1 MRSGKIPPNMLHFDM
16 FKDRSRRTFLRSAPL
31 AAAAGL
37 TLTETT
43 LFAQNTLQPEH
54 FQLFTAAALSDATKQ
69 LQAHPGNNNLF
80 TPAALP
86 VAIVLTTEEKK
97 AAKEF
102 EWHEGRDHIL
112 QIVEG
117 TTLYE
122 LGGTPQ
128 DAHNTKS
135 GEWLAPASQGATT
148 LTLKKGEMLVI
159 PRGTPHKRT
168 TESSVTFYLI
178 STTGTAKV

>member
-1 MRSGKIPPNMLHFDM
+1 MLHFHM
-16 FKDRSRRTFLRSAPL
+16 VKDPSRRRFLRSAPF

-37 TLTETT
+37 TFPETT
-43 LFAQNTLQPEH
+43 LSAQATLPPEH

-80 TPAALP
+80 TPATLP
-86 VAIVLTTEEKK
+86 VTIVLTTEEKK

-112 QIVEG
+112 QIIDG

-128 DAHNTKS
+128 GAHNTKPS
-135 GEWLAPASQGATT
+135 EWLAPASQGATQ
-148 LTLKKGEMLVI
+148 LTLQKGDMLVI

-168 TESSVTFYLI
+168 TADSVTFYLI
-178 STTGTAKV
+178 STTGK

>member
-1 MRSGKIPPNMLHFDM
+1 MLHFDM
-16 FKDRSRRTFLRSAPL
+16 VKDPSRRRFLRSAPF

-37 TLTETT
+37 TFPETT
-43 LFAQNTLQPEH
+43 LSAQATLPPEH

-80 TPAALP
+80 TPATLP
-86 VAIVLTTEEKK
+86 VTIVLTTEEKK

-112 QIVEG
+112 QIIDG

-128 DAHNTKS
+128 GAHNTKPS
-135 GEWLAPASQGATT
+135 EWLAPASQGATQ
-148 LTLKKGEMLVI
+148 LTLQKGDMLVI

-168 TESSVTFYLI
+168 TDTSVTFYLI
-178 STTGTAKV
+178 STTGTAKA